1 MLSKLRNILK
11 DFFPDFPRPFLY
23 SPFATSWVF
32 MIVFYRNGTRVC
44 EKVYRNRNNVIQHGD
59 VQRDAHKPD
68 VGCNNWMLCSV
79 KGILAVTTVNLL
91 SQFF

>member
-44 EKVYRNRNNVIQHGD
+44 E
-59 VQRDAHKPD
+59 
-68 VGCNNWMLCSV
+68 
-79 KGILAVTTVNLL
+79 
-91 SQFF
+91 